1 MDIKYEYQFDMNDID
16 EIVRIY
22 HGNHWNGHNQEEVIT
37 LFNTATH
44 VVIAKREGQVIGFAR
59 AMSDGV
65 FNAAIYD
72 VVVDTAYQSK
82 GVGNK
87 IVQEMVNYLGEL
99 SYIHLIATTGNESF
113 YEAIGFQKLKTGMA
127 IYNNAKLKDE
137 YTV

>member
-87 IVQEMVNYLGEL
+87 IVQEMVNYLGNFLVFIL
-99 SYIHLIATTGNESF
+99 SQQL
-113 YEAIGFQKLKTGMA
+113 GM
-127 IYNNAKLKDE
+127 NHFTKRLDFEN
-137 YTV
+137 